1 MSGAGARAG
10 PTPRMFRPFVTQP
23 ESHAMNPTTFD
34 KPLGQDASNFAEH
47 AADSASGAI
56 RSTQTATNA
65 AFDRLSD
72 KVETVRDQAAPLIN
86 RLSSQAEAA
95 ARRGAEAV
103 KETSA
108 NLREKALHAQDT
120 TVGYIKDEPLKAM
133 LIAAAT
139 GAALMALISLS
150 SRSSRRD

>member
-1 MSGAGARAG
+1 MN
-10 PTPRMFRPFVTQP
+10 TTVT
-23 ESHAMNPTTFD
+23 S
-34 KPLGQDASNFAEH
+34 KPLGQEASNFADN
-47 AADSASGAI
+47 AADSATSAI
-56 RSTQTATNA
+56 RSTQNVANA

-72 KVETVRDQAAPLIN
+72 KVDTARDQAVPLLN
-86 RLSSQAEAA
+86 RLSTQAEAA

-108 NLREKALHAQDT
+108 QLRDKALQAQDT
-120 TVGYIKDEPLKAM
+120 TVGYIKDEPVKAM

-139 GAALMALISLS
+139 GAALMALISLA